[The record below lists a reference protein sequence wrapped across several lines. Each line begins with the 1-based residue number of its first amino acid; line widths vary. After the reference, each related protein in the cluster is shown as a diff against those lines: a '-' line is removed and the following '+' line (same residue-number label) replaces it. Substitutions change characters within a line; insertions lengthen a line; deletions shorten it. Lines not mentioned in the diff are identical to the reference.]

1 MEKYSKYSCTLDF
14 QNLQTFF
21 GNEISVGKCNFF
33 GEYFYFKIS
42 AVMSTFKLYL
52 KHLNIFNFV

>member
-42 AVMSTFKLYL
+42 AVMSIFKLSL
-52 KHLNIFNFV
+52 RH